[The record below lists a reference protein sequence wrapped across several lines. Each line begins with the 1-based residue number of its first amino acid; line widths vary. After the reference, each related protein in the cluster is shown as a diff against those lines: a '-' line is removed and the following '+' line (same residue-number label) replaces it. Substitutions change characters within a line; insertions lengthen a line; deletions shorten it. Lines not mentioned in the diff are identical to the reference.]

1 MIMHSSIIL
10 LSSLFAGAL
19 ALGPGDFAVP
29 APTNHEANIRRHH
42 DRIARATPAIWYSTA
57 ATTTIAITTAKASG
71 RCGAAHG
78 TRTVCGTTQTCHK
91 VSSGYSTCA
100 QATRVAIVT
109 TTSKPA
115 ATSTSTPAYSGK
127 KKGVSY
133 NTGAF
138 SLLFGSNI
146 GWAYN
151 WFQNPQSTINKNVQ
165 FVPMLW
171 DDQAWHL
178 SIWPENVKAAKAN
191 STTHL
196 LGFNEPDLKG
206 QADMT
211 VDEAVAN
218 WKKYMEPYA
227 GQFKLVA
234 PAVTNGGA
242 PGGVTFLKSFIDKC
256 TGCHIDAV
264 ALHWYDS
271 ATNIGYFT
279 NYLNDA
285 AKMFS
290 PRPIWLT
297 EFRGSGTVAQQVS
310 FINTVVPWME
320 KQSFIERYAIFG
332 LFEGKADEGL
342 MVTNGK
348 LNEVGLAYANAR

>member
-1 MIMHSSIIL
+1 MRSSFL
-10 LSSLFAGAL
+10 LSSLFVGAL
-19 ALGPGDFAVP
+19 ALGPGDFAAP
-29 APTNHEANIRRHH
+29 APTNNEANVRRHH
-42 DRIARATPAIWYSTA
+42 DRLAARATPAIWYSTA

-71 RCGAAHG
+71 SCGAAHG
-78 TRTVCGTTQTCHK
+78 TRTVCGATQTCHK

-100 QATRVAIVT
+100 KATRVAVVT
-109 TTSKPA
+109 TTSRPA
-115 ATSTSTPAYSGK
+115 ATATSTSSYTGK

-138 SLLFGSNI
+138 SLLFGNNI

-178 SIWPENVKAAKAN
+178 SIWPENVKAAKKN
-191 STTHL
+191 GTTHL

-211 VDEAVAN
+211 VDEAVSN

-242 PGGVTFLKSFIDKC
+242 PLGVTYLKNFIDKC

-271 ATNIGYFT
+271 ATNIAYFQ
-279 NYLNDA
+279 NYLKDA
-285 AKMFS
+285 AKTFS

-297 EFRGSGTVAQQVS
+297 EFRGAGTAAQQIS
-310 FINTVVPWME
+310 FIDTVVPWME

-332 LFEGKADEGL
+332 LFEGKAAEGNL
-342 MVTNGK
+342 VTNGK
-348 LNEVGLAYANAR
+348 LNEVGVAYANAR